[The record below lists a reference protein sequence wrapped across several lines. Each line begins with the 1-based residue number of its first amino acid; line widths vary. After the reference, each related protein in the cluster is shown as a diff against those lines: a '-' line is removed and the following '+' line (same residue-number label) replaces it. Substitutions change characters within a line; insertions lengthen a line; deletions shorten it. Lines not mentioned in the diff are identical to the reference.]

1 MHSYG
6 PQRLRIYA
14 MRPELGPPDVEEVD
28 YPDEDGSWAA
38 EWEHFAGALAAGDD
52 RPLLGDLA
60 DARYAWEQV
69 EAAYAGGP
77 YAGMRE
83 AIAR

>member
-1 MHSYG
+1 MG
-6 PQRLRIYA
+6 
-14 MRPELGPPDVEEVD
+14 PELGPPELEEVA

-38 EWEHFAGALAAGDD
+38 EWEHFADALAAGDG
-52 RPLLGDLA
+52 RPLLGDLN